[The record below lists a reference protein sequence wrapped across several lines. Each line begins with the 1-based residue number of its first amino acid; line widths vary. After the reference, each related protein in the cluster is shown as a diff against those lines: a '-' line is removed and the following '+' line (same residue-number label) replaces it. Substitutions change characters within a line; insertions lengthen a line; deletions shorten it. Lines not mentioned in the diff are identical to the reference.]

1 MNPLTNWNGSGPIVT
16 PFSQAID
23 QLPLLGW
30 LTHQWWFV
38 GALFLI
44 GLALVGA
51 GDREARR

>member
-1 MNPLTNWNGSGPIVT
+1 MNGWNTSGPIVT
-16 PFSQAID
+16 PFSQAIE
-23 QLPLLGW
+23 QLPPLAW

-44 GLALVGA
+44 GLALVSA

>member
-1 MNPLTNWNGSGPIVT
+1 MTSWNGTGPIVT
-16 PFSQAID
+16 PLSQAI
-23 QLPLLGW
+23 QQVAPWGW
-30 LTHQWWFV
+30 LSHQWWFV